1 MTALTRGNSRLRA
14 FLCRFAGMLHC
25 LSLTARTGKPVND
38 LRDIPDSLKRDIGL
52 VDAHEKGRG
61 RHPAKHGETWRSAS
75 ERDRN
80 WQRHLDRS
88 VFPPV

>member
-1 MTALTRGNSRLRA
+1 MTALSRGNSRLRA
-14 FLCRFAGMLHC
+14 FLCRFAGMVHFFAPP
-25 LSLTARTGKPVND
+25 ARTRKPVKD

-52 VDAHEKGRG
+52 LDTLERGRG
-61 RHPAKHGETWRSAS
+61 RHPAKHGDTWQSAS

-80 WQRHLDRS
+80 WQRHLDRP